1 MLWCRRTS
9 SVPSQLMLWHHWS
22 SSVFLDFETFLHT
35 VEGDMIRKV
44 RVGKWLGEI
53 RLGCSSLGRSQLLYA
68 PGSPCFASM
77 APPHPFFFTSRTSG
91 CLFVHHRLLHLNT
104 LDAPAVSVMNFPLH
118 FSEHQYKSL
127 DLCCASWDFCR
138 APHQNLCLVFSSI
151 KFS

>member
-1 MLWCRRTS
+1 MAGRDKAGLLLPGQKS
-9 SVPSQLMLWHHWS
+9 I
-22 SSVFLDFETFLHT
+22 T
-35 VEGDMIRKV
+35 V
-44 RVGKWLGEI
+44 
-53 RLGCSSLGRSQLLYA
+53 C
-68 PGSPCFASM
+68 PGSPCFTSM

-151 KFS
+151 NSHKQIEFNSSVAAIQNTTKVILCVLICFIIDTGIPYFITKIVLHASLQ